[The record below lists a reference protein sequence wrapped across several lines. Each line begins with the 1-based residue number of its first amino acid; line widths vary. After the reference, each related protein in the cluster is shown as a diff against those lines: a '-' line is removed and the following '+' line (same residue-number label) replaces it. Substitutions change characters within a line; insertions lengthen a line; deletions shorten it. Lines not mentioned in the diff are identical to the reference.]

1 MGTITGKHFS
11 RFYYLVIQK
20 ENKCRSMNSLLQ
32 HGYISKLL
40 FQANAQYLLKM
51 LRKKNARLKKPWMKF

>member
-20 ENKCRSMNSLLQ
+20 ENKCRYMNSLLQ
-32 HGYISKLL
+32 YGYISKLL

>member
-1 MGTITGKHFS
+1 MGKITGKHFS

-32 HGYISKLL
+32 YGYISKLL

>member
-1 MGTITGKHFS
+1 MGKITGKHFS

-20 ENKCRSMNSLLQ
+20 ENKCRYMNSLLQ
-32 HGYISKLL
+32 YGYISKLL